1 MNIGVSLPAVTD
13 TRLPKLYARIV
24 GESFAPLGWFA
35 ALPRDGLPRDTKS
48 VVLIGNAGPA
58 MFERFARERDPER
71 ELLDLWT
78 REIVDRLAASLGAG
92 AVYPFGA
99 PSYPFLSWAERA
111 GAGRASPLGLNIHP
125 VFGLWHAYR
134 AALLFPILFD
144 GSAPVSVAHPCDTC
158 ADKPCLTSC
167 PVTAF
172 DGSRYDVSACVGHL
186 GGNAGQL
193 CLSGGCLA
201 RRACPVGR
209 EFAYGLAQAQFHM
222 QAFVSSQAGKT

>member
-1 MNIGVSLPAVTD
+1 MHSEVII
-13 TRLPKLYARIV
+13 RLLETLYARIV
-24 GESFAPLGWFA
+24 AESFAPLGWFA
-35 ALPRDGLPRDTKS
+35 TLPRDGLPSDTKS

-71 ELLDLWT
+71 EQLDLWT
-78 REIVDRLAASLGAG
+78 REVVNRLAASLGAG
-92 AVYPFGA
+92 AVYPFEV
-99 PSYPFLSWAERA
+99 PSYPFLRWAGRA

-134 AALLFPILFD
+134 AALLFPMLFD
-144 GSAPVSVAHPCDTC
+144 GSAPASAAHPCDSC

-172 DGSRYDVSACVGHL
+172 DAERFDVAACVGHL
-186 GGNAGQL
+186 GSSAGRS

-209 EFAYGLAQAQFHM
+209 EFAYGPAQAQFHM
-222 QAFVSSQAGKT
+222 HAFMSSQAEKV